1 MLRNAKVYKPTPI
14 LKLEGL
20 NVLSDAGGCLDEEG

>member
-1 MLRNAKVYKPTPI
+1 MQNAKIYKPAPI
-14 LKLEGL
+14 LKWKAL